1 MLGPGHSLLREKQMW
16 AVLTQRMSDTE
27 SEIRKQSQSLE
38 AGKVVNCCTKLE
50 DQAEKEWEKEEAS
63 RIEVQAGDFGVNPFH
78 IEHVRAFCQ
87 SASLGLLQSL
97 RCQIRLDNMVNYKIQ
112 NEHSSGSMEDKQGRA
127 KKKQVDKLG
136 EYSPVIQENGE
147 KGLDQDVDR
156 EIERSGNQTALWRKK
171 SLEFG
176 NNMVKREGGIMHG
189 SQVSDLQNQMG
200 VVVLFTQIGGEQV
213 WVGSGVG

>member
-1 MLGPGHSLLREKQMW
+1 
-16 AVLTQRMSDTE
+16 
-27 SEIRKQSQSLE
+27 
-38 AGKVVNCCTKLE
+38 
-50 DQAEKEWEKEEAS
+50 
-63 RIEVQAGDFGVNPFH
+63 
-78 IEHVRAFCQ
+78 
-87 SASLGLLQSL
+87 
-97 RCQIRLDNMVNYKIQ
+97 MVNYKIQ

-156 EIERSGNQTALWRKK
+156 GIERSGNQTALWRKK